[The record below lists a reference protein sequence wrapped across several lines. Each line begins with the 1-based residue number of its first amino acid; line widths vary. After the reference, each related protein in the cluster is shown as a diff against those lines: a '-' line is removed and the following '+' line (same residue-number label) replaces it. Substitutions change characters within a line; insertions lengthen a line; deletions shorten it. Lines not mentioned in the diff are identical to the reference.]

1 MNTQEVIRNVQIL
14 GGSIALLSIA
24 GLAVAIKKGLS
35 NRRVYK
41 RPFDPKK
48 MEELE
53 GKILEV
59 DHTNEKNNEV
69 RGTYLHL
76 KSKKDVLPVHLG
88 PAWYIDRQKKR
99 FKRGDKIKVEG
110 SRVPI
115 NGKEGIVAT
124 SVTKGSKQLRLRDK
138 SGTPFWYGWEKSD

>member
-14 GGSIALLSIA
+14 GGSIVLLSVA
-24 GLAVAIKKGLS
+24 GLAVAIKKGLN
-35 NRRVYK
+35 NRRIYE

-48 MEELE
+48 VEKLK

-59 DHTNEKNNEV
+59 DHTNEKNNDI

-76 KSKKDVLPVHLG
+76 RTNDEVLPVHLG

-99 FKRGDKIKVEG
+99 FKAGDKIQVEG
-110 SRVPI
+110 SRVSV
-115 NGKEGIVAT
+115 NGKEAIVAA
-124 SVTKGSKQLRLRDK
+124 SVTKGDNQLRLRDK
-138 SGTPFWYGWEKSD
+138 NGTPFWYGWKKI

>member
-24 GLAVAIKKGLS
+24 GLAVAIKKGLG
-35 NRRVYK
+35 NRRRYK
-41 RPFDPKK
+41 RPFDPEKV
-48 MEELE
+48 EEIE
-53 GKILEV
+53 GKVLEL
-59 DHTNEKNNEV
+59 DHTKEKNNEI
-69 RGTYLHL
+69 RGTYLHIRAG
-76 KSKKDVLPVHLG
+76 DEILPVHLG
-88 PAWYIDRQKKR
+88 PAWYIDRQKNR
-99 FKRGDKIKVEG
+99 FKAGDKIQVKG

-138 SGTPFWYGWEKSD
+138 SGTPFWYGWDKI